1 MKNKREVIAKLTKSK
16 LVNYKTL
23 AKYFAKK
30 YIKDVM
36 QKS

>member
-1 MKNKREVIAKLTKSK
+1 MRNKRKVVIKLTESK